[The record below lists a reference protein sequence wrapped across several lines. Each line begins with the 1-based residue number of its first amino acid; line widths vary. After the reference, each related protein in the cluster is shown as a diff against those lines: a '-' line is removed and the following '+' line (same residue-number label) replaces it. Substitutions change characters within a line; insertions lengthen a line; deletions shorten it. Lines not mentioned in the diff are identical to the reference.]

1 MLNKKIEEAIN
12 KQINAELWSAYL
24 YLSMSAYFESENLP
38 GFANWMK
45 VQYQEEV
52 SHAMKFFDYINERG
66 GRVNLMPIAE
76 VKTDW
81 KDAVSIFEE
90 TLAHEQ
96 KVTGMINSLVD
107 LAILEKDHASNNML
121 QWYVDEQVEEEA
133 NADAL
138 LQQLKML
145 NNNQQGLL
153 MLDRELQNR
162 TFVDE
167 TKEINN

>member
-1 MLNKKIEEAIN
+1 MLNKKVEEAMN
-12 KQINAELWSAYL
+12 KQINAEIWSAYL
-24 YLSMSAYFESENLP
+24 YLSMSAYFESQSLP

-45 VQYQEEV
+45 VQWQEEI

-66 GRVNLMPIAE
+66 GRVDLMPIVG
-76 VKTDW
+76 VKTNW
-81 KDAVSIFEE
+81 KDAVEIFEE

-96 KVTGMINSLVD
+96 KVTSMINALVD
-107 LAILEKDHASNNML
+107 LAIAEKDHASNSVL

-138 LQQLKML
+138 LKQLKML

-153 MLDRELQNR
+153 MLDRELQSR
-162 TFVDE
+162 AFVDE
-167 TKEINN
+167 TKDVKN